1 MLTADTITD
10 KQIRELRDALV
21 RDGFL
26 FDASVEER
34 AQLTVCDDA
43 LYAPTALRARA
54 RARCAE
60 ILNTRTFA
68 RVCQDCLTSPGEPHD
83 PLCVEVDECS
93 TCGAIHDDVD
103 CFGEPVARAKEAK

>member
-1 MLTADTITD
+1 MVTAETITD
-10 KQIRELRDALV
+10 AEIRALRDALV

-60 ILNTRTFA
+60 LLN
-68 RVCQDCLTSPGEPHD
+68 
-83 PLCVEVDECS
+83 
-93 TCGAIHDDVD
+93 
-103 CFGEPVARAKEAK
+103 ARAKAGAR